1 MSQTATLQ
9 IKLDPQFKQ
18 DASDLF
24 SSMGLTTADAVKLFL
39 KQSLNRNAIPFDIQ
53 PSPSYVTPDDI
64 QDINNARINIKKGEF
79 VELTP
84 DMKVEDFL
92 AKARHSRRR

>member
-18 DASDLF
+18 DVSDLF
-24 SSMGLTTADAVKLFL
+24 FSMGLTTADAVKLFL
-39 KQSLNRNAIPFDIQ
+39 KQSLNRKAIPFDIQ
-53 PSPSYVTPDDI
+53 PSQSYFTPNELE
-64 QDINNARINIKKGEF
+64 DINNARSNIKKGEF

-92 AKARHSRRR
+92 AKLSV

>member
-18 DASDLF
+18 DANDLF

-39 KQSLNRNAIPFDIQ
+39 KQSLNRRSMPFEIQ
-53 PSPSYVTPDDI
+53 PAEAYFTD
-64 QDINNARINIKKGEF
+64 
-79 VELTP
+79 VERKEIYQTI
-84 DMKVEDFL
+84 DRKSVV
-92 AKARHSRRR
+92 

>member
-39 KQSLNRNAIPFDIQ
+39 KQSLNRNMIPFDIQ
-53 PSPSYVTPDDI
+53 PSQSYFTPKDI
-64 QDINNARINIKKGEF
+64 EDISNARINIKKGEF

-92 AKARHSRRR
+92 AKL

>member
-39 KQSLNRNAIPFDIQ
+39 KQSLNRKAIPFNIE
-53 PSPSYVTPDDI
+53 PSQEYFTTDDI
-64 QDINNARINIKKGEF
+64 EDINNARINIKKGEF

-92 AKARHSRRR
+92 SKL